1 MYEQLIDLA
10 EWGTSKLTLV
20 YCATIW
26 CVPLTKTTSTSVA
39 QQSPHHGP
47 PAGLRVDGG
56 DRDGRRPRRSGESG
70 PQPSVLQPTIPT
82 GQPPSGTPQHG
93 SPHEKPWGPTA
104 SSHNAADDTAPA
116 QTPAPAQINAKDTP
130 EEVCDGVEHEEWVE
144 DNPYGREGTPAFPL
158 SPSLLARSFPL

>member
-70 PQPSVLQPTIPT
+70 PQP
-82 GQPPSGTPQHG
+82 G
-93 SPHEKPWGPTA
+93 SPAVRPPTD
-104 SSHNAADDTAPA
+104 HTDRTAPVGN
-116 QTPAPAQINAKDTP
+116 TPARKPP
-130 EEVCDGVEHEEWVE
+130 
-144 DNPYGREGTPAFPL
+144 REALGTHGQQPQ
-158 SPSLLARSFPL
+158 RSR